1 MKSPTDL
8 GFYAAAAALA
18 RRIETTS
25 ARLAANGV
33 RCATSF
39 ALSIRPE
46 VAAMRASVARVSGIA
61 RVVSGTATTEPAI
74 PVWRGVIGGRK

>member
-1 MKSPTDL
+1 MKSPSDP

-33 RCATSF
+33 RCAASF

-46 VAAMRASVARVSGIA
+46 IVAMRASVARA
-61 RVVSGTATTEPAI
+61 VSGTAVTEPSM
-74 PVWRGVIGGRK
+74 PVWRGVIGSRK